1 MTDFYIFAY
10 LILYLLQR
18 NEVLPAMEAKEPI
31 KSDPNAG
38 IDLPDL
44 NLTEISEAI
53 AHKISNP
60 DLLDEVNK
68 LNKVFKE
75 NRDLRVDKTVEV
87 STNHPPDI
95 YNRTV
100 IDFKYSTAVSF
111 LFSPLTSLPSSTKL
125 FYQILRGFISRY
137 TLQSVAMFLK
147 S

>member
-18 NEVLPAMEAKEPI
+18 NEGLPAMEAKEPVE
-31 KSDPNAG
+31 SDPNAG

-44 NLTEISEAI
+44 KFTEISEAK
-53 AHKISNP
+53 ADKISNP

-75 NRDLRVDKTVEV
+75 NRDFRVGKTVEV

-111 LFSPLTSLPSSTKL
+111 LFSPLTSRPSSKKL
-125 FYQILRGFISRY
+125 SYQVFYQILRGPIGRY
-137 TLQSVAMFLK
+137 TL
-147 S
+147 